1 MKYLRPQ
8 PLDVQQTDV
17 FENPIKFWAFDLK
30 KKFATSDKNLI
41 GRLCEIVVYNV
52 YNVVYIYI

>member
-41 GRLCEIVVYNV
+41 GRLREIVVHNV